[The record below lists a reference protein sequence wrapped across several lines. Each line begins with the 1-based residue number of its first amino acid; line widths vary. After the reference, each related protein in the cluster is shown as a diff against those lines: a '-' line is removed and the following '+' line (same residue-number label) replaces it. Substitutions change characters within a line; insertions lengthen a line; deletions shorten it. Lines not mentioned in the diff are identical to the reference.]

1 MPSETPTNPS
11 SEWTN
16 PLEPVE
22 QLAHWLT
29 SAAVHGAI
37 GIVIGLIAVRLM
49 HHRHLRW
56 TWAAGAFGIDVIA
69 APVIGGGASWTLG
82 IAALCAAVRGRRWH
96 REEVQAGA
104 DLAEL
109 AAARRGPLDALR
121 TLVRRTV
128 PRLLA
133 GWASGSPVAG
143 WTPGSPVA
151 GCATGSPIGEWVA
164 RSVNFLGGK
173 VGLHGAGTDS
183 GQKDWF
189 RGERLIVGEE
199 EKGRLVTIP
208 LGGPTGGT
216 HTLVVGAAGSGKTVT
231 MTWTSVRAIEH
242 GMGAIVLDPK
252 GDRDL
257 SRALRDAA
265 QSTGRQFIEWTPQG
279 PSVYNP
285 YARGSETEI
294 ADKVLA
300 GERFTEPHYL
310 RQAQRY
316 LGHAVRVLR
325 KAELEVSLRALV
337 AQLDPMSLEVLA
349 RSLPETQAQET
360 YDYLDKLT
368 KRQQSDLAGV
378 RDRLAIMAE
387 SDIGPWLDPRTE
399 GVKLDLLEAARTRAV
414 VYFNLEADRR
424 PLLAQMLGAAI
435 VQDLQAMVAAL
446 QGHAVGTPVGTPMGT
461 LVMIDEFSAIAP
473 ERVVGLF
480 ARARSTGTS
489 LLLGTQEL
497 ADLRVP
503 GRELLLDQVMGNLST
518 LIAHRQ
524 VVPASAELIASM
536 TETRGV
542 WRTSHHSD
550 GGHTRTREHEHVLRP
565 EQIMGLPRGWAA
577 VLGLADGGCVSIAQ
591 MFSVEHRR

>member
-1 MPSETPTNPS
+1 MPSETPTNQS
-11 SEWTN
+11 SEWAPN
-16 PLEPVE
+16 SLEPIE

-29 SAAVHGAI
+29 AAVVHGVLGIAI
-37 GIVIGLIAVRLM
+37 GLVAVRLM

-56 TWAAGAFGIDVIA
+56 TWAPA
-69 APVIGGGASWTLG
+69 ALGVDLLVGPMLGGSVVWTLG
-82 IAALCAAVRGRRWH
+82 IAALCASVRGRRWH

-109 AAARRGPLDALR
+109 AANRRGPLDALR
-121 TLVRRTV
+121 TFVRRTV
-128 PRLLA
+128 PRLVA
-133 GWASGSPVAG
+133 GWAPQSTILVCVRD
-143 WTPGSPVA
+143 W
-151 GCATGSPIGEWVA
+151 
-164 RSVNFLGGK
+164 LGRAVGK
-173 VGLHGAGTDS
+173 ISLIDAAA
-183 GQKDWF
+183 KDWF
-189 RGERLIVGEE
+189 RADRLTVGEGE
-199 EKGRLVTIP
+199 HGRLVSIP

-231 MTWTSVRAIEH
+231 MTWMAVCAVEH
-242 GMGAIVLDPK
+242 GMGTIVLDPK

-257 SRALRDAA
+257 CRELRDAA
-265 QSTGRQFIEWTPQG
+265 QAAGRQFIEWTPRG

-285 YARGSETEI
+285 YVRGSETEI

-316 LGHAVRVLR
+316 LGHAVRALR
-325 KAELEVSLRALV
+325 GAGLEVSLRALV
-337 AQLDPMSLEVLA
+337 EQLDPMRLEVLA
-349 RSLPETQAQET
+349 RSLPEQAAQATHE
-360 YDYLDKLT
+360 YLGSLT

-387 SDIGPWLDPRTE
+387 SDIGPWLDTQTE
-399 GVKLDLLEAARTRAV
+399 GGQRLDLLDAAKTQAV

-446 QGHAVGTPVGTPMGT
+446 QGRPVST
-461 LVMIDEFSAIAP
+461 LVMIDEFSAIVP

-480 ARARSTGTS
+480 ARARGAGVS

-503 GRELLLDQVMGNLST
+503 GRELLHDQVMGNLST

-542 WRTSHHSD
+542 WRTSHHSN
-550 GGHTRTREHEHVLRP
+550 GGHTRTREHENVLRA

-577 VLGLADGGCVSIAQ
+577 VLGLADGGCVSITR
-591 MFSVEHRR
+591 MFSVAAHR

>member
-1 MPSETPTNPS
+1 MPSETPPNSTTQ
-11 SEWTN
+11 EWAPN
-16 PLEPVE
+16 SLEPIE

-29 SAAVHGAI
+29 SAAVHGMLGVAI
-37 GIVIGLIAVRLM
+37 GLVAVRLM
-49 HHRHLRW
+49 HQRHLRW
-56 TWAAGAFGIDVIA
+56 TWAPTALAVDLLVGPVFGGSVA
-69 APVIGGGASWTLG
+69 WTLG
-82 IAALCAAVRGRRWH
+82 IAALCASVRGRRWH
-96 REEVQAGA
+96 REELAAGA

-109 AAARRGPLDALR
+109 AANRRGPCDALR
-121 TLVRRTV
+121 TFVRRTA
-128 PRLLA
+128 PRLIA
-133 GWASGSPVAG
+133 GWAPRSTILAGVSGGLGRVL
-143 WTPGSPVA
+143 GS
-151 GCATGSPIGEWVA
+151 ID
-164 RSVNFLGGK
+164 
-173 VGLHGAGTDS
+173 TDA
-183 GQKDWF
+183 KDWF
-189 RGERLIVGEE
+189 RGDRLTVGEE
-199 EKGRLVTIP
+199 ERGRRVSIP

-231 MTWTSVRAIEH
+231 MTWAAVRAVGHE
-242 GMGAIVLDPK
+242 MGTIVLDPK
-252 GDRDL
+252 GDPDL
-257 SRALRDAA
+257 CDALRGAA
-265 QSTGRQFIEWTPQG
+265 QAAGRQFVEWTPQG

-325 KAELEVSLRALV
+325 GAGMEVSLGALV
-337 AQLDPMSLEVLA
+337 EQLDPMRLEVLA
-349 RSLPETQAQET
+349 RSLPAQAAQAT
-360 YDYLDKLT
+360 HDYLDSLT
-368 KRQQSDLAGV
+368 PRQQSDLAGV

-399 GVKLDLLEAARTRAV
+399 GVQRLDLLDAAKARAV

-446 QGHAVGTPVGTPMGT
+446 QGRPLGT
-461 LVMIDEFSAIAP
+461 LVMIDEFSAIVP

-480 ARARSTGTS
+480 ARARGAGIS

-503 GRELLLDQVMGNLST
+503 GRELLHDQVMGNLST

-524 VVPASAELIASM
+524 VVSASAELIAGM

-550 GGHTRTREHEHVLRP
+550 GGHTRTREHENVLRA
-565 EQIMGLPRGWAA
+565 EQITGLPRGWAA
-577 VLGLADGGCVSIAQ
+577 VLGLADGGCVSITR
-591 MFSVEHRR
+591 MFSVATHR

>member
-1 MPSETPTNPS
+1 MPSSSATSNNTAPEWAPS
-11 SEWTN
+11 S
-16 PLEPVE
+16 LEPIE
-22 QLAHWLT
+22 QLVHWLAT
-29 SAAVHGAI
+29 AVACGVLGIAI
-37 GIVIGLIAVRLM
+37 GLVAVRLM
-49 HHRHLRW
+49 HHLHLRW
-56 TWAAGAFGIDVIA
+56 TWAPTALGVDLLVGPALGGSIA
-69 APVIGGGASWTLG
+69 WTLG
-82 IAALCAAVRGRRWH
+82 VAALCASVRGRRWH

-109 AAARRGPLDALR
+109 AANRRGPLDALR
-121 TLVRRTV
+121 TFVCRTV

-133 GWASGSPVAG
+133 GWAPRSTILAG
-143 WTPGSPVA
+143 MRVWLGRTVGTV
-151 GCATGSPIGEWVA
+151 SPIGA
-164 RSVNFLGGK
+164 
-173 VGLHGAGTDS
+173 AA
-183 GQKDWF
+183 KDWF
-189 RGERLIVGEE
+189 RGDRLIVGEQE
-199 EKGRLVTIP
+199 NGRRVSIP

-216 HTLVVGAAGSGKTVT
+216 HALVVGAAGSGKTVT
-231 MTWTSVRAIEH
+231 MTWTAVRAVEH
-242 GMGAIVLDPK
+242 DMGAIVLDPK

-257 SRALRDAA
+257 CDELRSAA
-265 QSTGRQFIEWTPQG
+265 HANGRQFIEWTPQG

-325 KAELEVSLRALV
+325 RAGLEVSLRALV
-337 AQLDPMSLEVLA
+337 EQLDPMRLEVLA
-349 RSLPETQAQET
+349 RSLPAQEAQAT
-360 YDYLDKLT
+360 HDYLDSLT

-387 SDIGPWLDPRTE
+387 SDIGPWLGSETQ
-399 GVKLDLLEAARTRAV
+399 GVQRLDLLDAARAQAV
-414 VYFNLEADRR
+414 VYFGLEADRR

-446 QGHAVGTPVGTPMGT
+446 QGGPLGT
-461 LVMIDEFSAIAP
+461 LVMVDEFSAIAP

-480 ARARSTGTS
+480 ARARGAGVS

-503 GRELLLDQVMGNLST
+503 GREALHDQVIGNLST

-524 VVPASAELIASM
+524 VLPASAELIARM

-542 WRTSHHSD
+542 WRTSHHSN
-550 GGHTRTREHEHVLRP
+550 GGHTRTREHENVLRA
-565 EQIMGLPRGWAA
+565 EQIIGLPRGWAA
-577 VLGLADGGCVSIAQ
+577 VLGLADGGCVSISQ
-591 MFSVEHRR
+591 MFSVAAHR

>member
-1 MPSETPTNPS
+1 MPSETPPNTTQ
-11 SEWTN
+11 EWAPN
-16 PLEPVE
+16 PLDPIE

-29 SAAVHGAI
+29 SAAVHGVLGVA
-37 GIVIGLIAVRLM
+37 IGLIAIRLM

-56 TWAAGAFGIDVIA
+56 TWAPTALGVDVLVG
-69 APVIGGGASWTLG
+69 PVLGGATAWTLG
-82 IAALCAAVRGRRWH
+82 IAALCATLRGRRWH
-96 REEVQAGA
+96 HEEVQAGA

-109 AAARRGPLDALR
+109 AADRRGPVDALR
-121 TLVRRTV
+121 TLVRRTT
-128 PRLLA
+128 PRLIGGWAPQSRVLA
-133 GWASGSPVAG
+133 GVQGLLSSA
-143 WTPGSPVA
+143 
-151 GCATGSPIGEWVA
+151 ATGSAW
-164 RSVNFLGGK
+164 RSIAGG
-173 VGLHGAGTDS
+173 
-183 GQKDWF
+183 KDWF
-189 RGERLIVGEE
+189 TGDRLTLGEE

-216 HTLVVGAAGSGKTVT
+216 HTLVLGAAGSGKTVT

-242 GMGAIVLDPK
+242 GMGAIVIDPK

-257 SRALRDAA
+257 CRELRNAALT
-265 QSTGRQFIEWTPQG
+265 TGRQFVEWTPQG

-337 AQLDPMSLEVLA
+337 EQLEPMRLELLA
-349 RSLPETQAQET
+349 RSLPESEAQAT
-360 YDYLDKLT
+360 HDYLDSLT

-387 SDIGPWLDPRTE
+387 SDIGPWLDPQTK
-399 GVKLDLLEAARTRAV
+399 GVKLDLLAAAKAQAV
-414 VYFNLEADRR
+414 VYFNLESDRR

-446 QGHAVGTPVGTPMGT
+446 QGRPVGT

-480 ARARSTGTS
+480 ARARSAGTS

-503 GRELLLDQVMGNLST
+503 GRELLRDQVMGNLST

-550 GGHTRTREHEHVLRP
+550 GGHTRTREHENALRA
-565 EQIMGLPRGWAA
+565 EQVMALPRGWAA
-577 VLGLADGGCVSIAQ
+577 VLGLADGGCVSIAR
-591 MFSVEHRR
+591 MCSVASHR

>member
-1 MPSETPTNPS
+1 MPSETPPNAPQ
-11 SEWTN
+11 EWAPN
-16 PLEPVE
+16 PLEPID

-29 SAAVHGAI
+29 AAVVHGVL
-37 GIVIGLIAVRLM
+37 GVVIGLIAVRLM

-56 TWAAGAFGIDVIA
+56 TWAASALGVDVIA
-69 APVIGGGASWTLG
+69 APLLGGASWTLG
-82 IAALCAAVRGRRWH
+82 IAALCATVRGHRWH
-96 REEVQAGA
+96 REEVQAGV

-109 AAARRGPLDALR
+109 AADRRGPVDALR
-121 TLVRRTV
+121 TLARRTV
-128 PRLLA
+128 PQLI
-133 GWASGSPVAG
+133 AG
-143 WTPGSPVA
+143 WTPR
-151 GCATGSPIGEWVA
+151 SPIASWTA
-164 RSVNFLGGK
+164 QSVSLVGGR
-173 VGLHGAGTDS
+173 LWLRGAG
-183 GQKDWF
+183 GKDWF
-189 RGERLIVGEE
+189 RGDRLIVGEE
-199 EKGRLVTIP
+199 EKKGRPVSIP

-231 MTWTSVRAIEH
+231 MTWTAVRAIEH
-242 GMGAIVLDPK
+242 GIGAIVIDPK

-257 SRALRDAA
+257 SSELRSAA

-325 KAELEVSLRALV
+325 KAGLEVSLKALV
-337 AQLDPMSLEVLA
+337 EQLDPMRLEVLA
-349 RSLPETQAQET
+349 RSLPEQEAQGT
-360 YDYLDKLT
+360 HDYLDSLT
-368 KRQQSDLAGV
+368 TRQQSDLAGV

-387 SDIGPWLDPRTE
+387 SDIGPWLDPQTA
-399 GVKLDLLEAARTRAV
+399 GVQRLDLLDAAKARAV

-446 QGHAVGTPVGTPMGT
+446 QGRPVET
-461 LVMIDEFSAIAP
+461 LVVIDEFSAITP

-480 ARARSTGTS
+480 ARARSTGIS

-503 GRELLLDQVMGNLST
+503 GREMLLEQVMGNLSS

-550 GGHTRTREHEHVLRP
+550 GGKTRTREHENVLSDEEIRS
-565 EQIMGLPRGWAA
+565 LPRGWAA
-577 VLGLADGGCVSIAQ
+577 VLGLADGGCVSITRI
-591 MFSVEHRR
+591 FSLKR

>member
-1 MPSETPTNPS
+1 M
-11 SEWTN
+11 
-16 PLEPVE
+16 
-22 QLAHWLT
+22 
-29 SAAVHGAI
+29 HGVL
-37 GIVIGLIAVRLM
+37 GILIGLIAVRLM

-56 TWAAGAFGIDVIA
+56 TWAASAFGVDVIA
-69 APVIGGGASWTLG
+69 APVLGGGASWTLG

-109 AAARRGPLDALR
+109 AADRRGPVDALR
-121 TLVRRTV
+121 TLARRTV
-128 PRLLA
+128 PRLIA
-133 GWASGSPVAG
+133 GWAPR
-143 WTPGSPVA
+143 
-151 GCATGSPIGEWVA
+151 SPIARWVA
-164 RSVNFLGGK
+164 RSVTLTGGK
-173 VGLHGAGTDS
+173 VWFRGTGTGA

-189 RGERLIVGEE
+189 RGDRLIVGEE
-199 EKGRLVTIP
+199 EKKGRPVTIP
-208 LGGPTGGT
+208 LGAPTGGT
-216 HTLVVGAAGSGKTVT
+216 HTLVVGATRSGKTVT
-231 MTWTSVRAIEH
+231 MTWAAVRAIEH
-242 GMGAIVLDPK
+242 GMGVIVVDPK

-257 SRALRDAA
+257 CRELRDAA
-265 QSTGRQFIEWTPQG
+265 QAAGRQFIEWTPQG

-316 LGHAVRVLR
+316 LGHEVRTLR
-325 KAELEVSLRALV
+325 KAGLQVSLGALV
-337 AQLDPMSLEVLA
+337 EQLDPMRLEVLA
-349 RSLPETQAQET
+349 RSLSEPEARGVH
-360 YDYLDKLT
+360 DYLDSLT
-368 KRQQSDLAGV
+368 TRQQSDLSGV

-387 SDIGPWLDPRTE
+387 SDIGPWLDPRTQ
-399 GVKLDLLEAARTRAV
+399 GVEQLDLLEAVKGQAV

-446 QGHAVGTPVGTPMGT
+446 QGRAGGTPIGT
-461 LVMIDEFSAIAP
+461 LVVIDEFAAIVP
-473 ERVVGLF
+473 ERIVGLF
-480 ARARSTGTS
+480 GRAGGAGVS
-489 LLLGTQEL
+489 LMLGTQEL

-503 GRELLLDQVMGNLST
+503 GRELLLEQVMGNLSS

-542 WRTSHHSD
+542 WRTSHRSD
-550 GGHTRTREHEHVLRP
+550 GGHTRTREHENVLRA

-577 VLGLADGGCVSIAQ
+577 VLGLADGGCVSITR
-591 MFSVEHRR
+591 MFSVEHHR